1 MNPCEAQRPARW
13 AIVLAG
19 GEGSRLRELTRLIV
33 GSPTPKQFC
42 PVIGETS
49 LLEQTRRR
57 VSLAVPEKHT
67 LTVINRA
74 HERFYQKSLADVA
87 QSRLVIQPEARGT
100 AAAIVYALLRAA
112 TVTPMASVAVFPS
125 DHYVDNDAAFMRH
138 VELAFDAVEQRPELT
153 VLLGITPD
161 RPESGYGWI
170 EPAQSLSPACQS
182 IFAVRRFW
190 EKPPESMAQKLLG
203 LGSLWNSF
211 VMVGRL
217 SSLLGLVITA
227 KPQLYSSFAA
237 IRAALGT
244 GLEESKIKALYARL
258 AAVDFSSEVL
268 ANVAENLAVLPV
280 RGVDWSDLGEPGRVM
295 ETLARLGVR
304 CRWAAA

>member
-1 MNPCEAQRPARW
+1 M
-13 AIVLAG
+13 
-19 GEGSRLRELTRLIV
+19 
-33 GSPTPKQFC
+33 
-42 PVIGETS
+42 
-49 LLEQTRRR
+49 LEQTRRR

-74 HERFYQKSLADVA
+74 HERFYRKSLADVA
-87 QSRLVIQPEARGT
+87 ESRLVIQPEARGT
-100 AAAIVYALLRAA
+100 AAAIVDALLRAA

-138 VELAFDAVEQRPELT
+138 VELAFDVVEQRPELT

-161 RPESGYGWI
+161 LPESGYGWI
-170 EPAQSLSPACQS
+170 EPGQSLSPACQS

-217 SSLLGLVITA
+217 SSLLGLVIMA

-244 GLEESKIKALYARL
+244 GLEDQDKGLVRQACGSGFLLRSARQRCGKSGCPSG
-258 AAVDFSSEVL
+258 A
-268 ANVAENLAVLPV
+268 
-280 RGVDWSDLGEPGRVM
+280 RGRLE
-295 ETLARLGVR
+295 RLGRAWSRDGDVGPAGSPLPMGRRIAISQTGNPVDYRR
-304 CRWAAA
+304 C

>member
-1 MNPCEAQRPARW
+1 M
-13 AIVLAG
+13 
-19 GEGSRLRELTRLIV
+19 
-33 GSPTPKQFC
+33 
-42 PVIGETS
+42 
-49 LLEQTRRR
+49 
-57 VSLAVPEKHT
+57 
-67 LTVINRA
+67 
-74 HERFYQKSLADVA
+74 
-87 QSRLVIQPEARGT
+87 
-100 AAAIVYALLRAA
+100 
-112 TVTPMASVAVFPS
+112 
-125 DHYVDNDAAFMRH
+125 
-138 VELAFDAVEQRPELT
+138 
-153 VLLGITPD
+153 LLGITPD

-237 IRAALGT
+237 IRVALGT

-268 ANVAENLAVLPV
+268 ANVAENVAVLPV
-280 RGVDWSDLGEPGRVM
+280 RGVEWSDLGEPGRVM